1 MQWAQVMMRTGGCRV
16 SLEISDVDSFIYTMS
31 EELLSPLKGTCETAY
46 RLLFTVL
53 HSLSFSFARRF
64 LLVKRTKKI
73 YKLVTYDGWTICCRL
88 SPTYP
93 GRKYR
98 PLDQQH
104 QQLYITLGH
113 TSSTLNRL
121 GGKKM
126 QIHRILCRKQQH
138 AFCVVTGDC
147 RADDRRLSAPS
158 LISKEATCQED
169 ESCTPC

>member
-93 GRKYR
+93 VRKYR
-98 PLDQQH
+98 PLDQH
-104 QQLYITLGH
+104 PAASAIVYNARSHLLHFESI
-113 TSSTLNRL
+113 
-121 GGKKM
+121 GGKKDANSSNFM
-126 QIHRILCRKQQH
+126 SQTAARVLC
-138 AFCVVTGDC
+138 CY
-147 RADDRRLSAPS
+147 RRL
-158 LISKEATCQED
+158 
-169 ESCTPC
+169 